1 MKAYRIF
8 YNKACFENTEI
19 PPETLTCF
27 HITSKPL
34 PHQKNIKKL
43 FKNLLPTKLLQTI
56 KNAPMQTFTQA
67 ELATYNGIN
76 GNPAYIAVN
85 GTVYDVTNEAAWAAA
100 THFGLSAGKDLTTA
114 FVSCHDNQALL
125 NQLKIVGKMT
135 NES

>member
-1 MKAYRIF
+1 MKPYHIF

-19 PPETLTCF
+19 PAETLTCF

-34 PHQKNIKKL
+34 PHQKNIRKSV
-43 FKNLLPTKLLQTI
+43 NKLLQTI
-56 KNAPMQTFTQA
+56 RNTPMQTFTQA

-114 FVSCHDNQALL
+114 FASCHDNQALL
-125 NQLKIVGKMT
+125 NQLKIVGMMT